1 VTFKGGDGALDLRSE
16 LWFPLLHL
24 CQEARS
30 AGCCICRI
38 ALGKDGRKVNIQ
50 PFAELLAGL
59 SGSEADA
66 VPMAG

>member
-1 VTFKGGDGALDLRSE
+1 LLGRCIAINGLDTFFSRAYTEHIAKIGAGAL
-16 LWFPLLHL
+16 
-24 CQEARS
+24 
-30 AGCCICRI
+30 
-38 ALGKDGRKVNIQ
+38 VNIQ